1 MSFFK
6 RLFGKDKEEK
16 KDLDAGLEQS
26 KKGVLSRIA
35 KVFTGKRKINE
46 DLLEDLEEAL
56 MMSDVGVDTTEKII
70 ERLKKRAVWEAYLD
84 MSELITM
91 LREEVAHLIVG
102 ENIEVALTDH
112 KPFSIDE
119 IENCLLYTSPSPR
132 DPE

>member
-6 RLFGKDKEEK
+6 RLFGKDKEDK

-35 KVFTGKRKINE
+35 KVFTGRRKIDE

-70 ERLKKRAVWEAYLD
+70 ERLRKRAVWEAYLE

-91 LREEVAHLIVG
+91 LREEVAHLLVLLVLHLVVLVVLVLVL
-102 ENIEVALTDH
+102 EVLVADQQ
-112 KPFSIDE
+112 
-119 IENCLLYTSPSPR
+119 
-132 DPE
+132 